1 MSTTAHALVGDTGC
15 MGLWDR
21 LRRRGSGAA
30 APSADEQH
38 LRAFVA
44 SRDGVEGFVEPR
56 TTVTGTTLLL
66 VARDGE
72 WTRRHVPT
80 PEWAYAWARK
90 QGIAVYD
97 AAVTGLPA
105 RMREYNRRRKQEEKA
120 RLEQYLEGP
129 TTD

>member
-1 MSTTAHALVGDTGC
+1 M
-15 MGLWDR
+15 
-21 LRRRGSGAA
+21 
-30 APSADEQH
+30 EEEH
-38 LRAFVA
+38 LRAFLE

-72 WTRRHVPT
+72 WTRRTVPT
-80 PEWAYAWARK
+80 PEWAYKWARK
-90 QGIAVYD
+90 RGLPVYD

-105 RMREYNRRRKQEEKA
+105 RMREYNRRRKLEEQAK
-120 RLEQYLEGP
+120 LDKFLNGQSLEGP